1 MPAVIFAGLNM
12 MNTPADPLADGY
24 WPESR
29 VNEILEKTQRITLA
43 PDLGEL
49 SAKEREALPLLLAAG
64 EIMNTLYER
73 QLHAEAESSRAALE
87 ALHEDSGGSATTRK
101 LLDLYY
107 LSKGPIATTL
117 DNQRLPFLPVAP
129 FSPAANVYPAELSR
143 ETLDRFLAANGDE
156 SEKILGERAVVRIA
170 ANAADDLAKLELYP
184 EISAL
189 HSGLHDRL
197 AAVASSGEPA
207 YYAIPYALA
216 YAEELRAARA
226 NLDAAADILE
236 AESLDFAQ
244 YLRARSRDF
253 LSSDYEAGDAAWV
266 SGKFAGLNLQMGS
279 YETYDD
285 GFYGV
290 KAFYGASVLARDHDR
305 STRLESAM
313 QHLQDIED
321 ALPYAA
327 HKRVRNDIPVG
338 VYNVIADFGQ
348 ARGANTA
355 TILPNDADH
364 TRKYGRTIL
373 LRYNI
378 LANEEIFANS
388 KARFAAAT
396 APEFH
401 DDLNLDGRFNRT
413 LWHEVGHYLG
423 VDKTSDGR
431 NLDVALNELSSL
443 FEEMKSDLVSLY
455 AAPMLREL
463 GYYDDRSMRAVYADG
478 ILRTLNQVRPQRL
491 QPYQTMQL
499 MQFNYFLDKGLVR
512 YDRMHKVLVIDYDR
526 YPKVVSDLLAEVL
539 DIQRAGD
546 FQRASDFVDRW
557 SSWRAVPHQAL
568 AKRLTSQSAH
578 SRTMV
583 RYAILED

>member
-1 MPAVIFAGLNM
+1 MIT
-12 MNTPADPLADGY
+12 TPVEEIPDGY
-24 WPESR
+24 WPDSK
-29 VNEILEKTQRITLA
+29 VSQVLERTQRITLA
-43 PDLGEL
+43 PDLGAL
-49 SAKEREALPLLLAAG
+49 SPEEQAALPYLLAAG
-64 EIMNTLYER
+64 DIMNMLYER
-73 QLHAEAESSRAALE
+73 QLHAEAEISLVALQDLHKASGESAA
-87 ALHEDSGGSATTRK
+87 TQN

-117 DNQRLPFLPVAP
+117 DNERLPFLPVAP
-129 FSPAANVYPAELSR
+129 FSPARNVYPAGLSR
-143 ETLDRFLAANGDE
+143 ETLDHFLAANGNE
-156 SEKILGERAVVRIA
+156 SERILGERTIVRIA
-170 ANAADDLAKLELYP
+170 ADAAGDLAKLDLYP
-184 EISAL
+184 EVSAL
-189 HSGLHDRL
+189 HSGLRESL
-197 AAVASSGEPA
+197 ATIAETAEPA

-216 YAEELRAARA
+216 YAEELRTARA
-226 NLDAAADILE
+226 SLDKAADILD
-236 AESLDFAQ
+236 AESRDFAQ

-266 SGKFAGLNLQMGS
+266 TGKFAGLNLQMGS

-305 STRLESAM
+305 SARLESAM
-313 QHLQDIED
+313 QHLQDIENS
-321 ALPYAA
+321 LPYEA
-327 HKRVRNDIPVG
+327 HKRVRSDIPVG

-378 LANEEIFANS
+378 LANEEIFASN
-388 KARFAAAT
+388 KARFTAAT

-431 NLDVALNELSSL
+431 NLDIALNELSSL
-443 FEEMKSDLVSLY
+443 FEELKSDLVSLY
-455 AAPMLREL
+455 AAPMLKEL
-463 GYYDDRSMRAVYADG
+463 GYYDDKSLRAVYADG
-478 ILRTLNQVRPQRL
+478 ILRTLNQVRPRRL

-499 MQFNYFLDKGLVR
+499 MQFNYFMSKGLLR
-512 YDRMHKVLVIDYDR
+512 YDKMHKVLVIDYER
-526 YPKVVSDLLAEVL
+526 YPEVVSSLLAEVL
-539 DIQRAGD
+539 EIQRAGN
-546 FQRASDFVDRW
+546 FQRASDFVDKW

-568 AKRLTSQSAH
+568 AKRLTNQSSH
-578 SRTMV
+578 SRTLV
-583 RYAILED
+583 RYAVLED

>member
-1 MPAVIFAGLNM
+1 M
-12 MNTPADPLADGY
+12 MNAPVEELPDGY
-24 WPESR
+24 WSDSK
-29 VNEILEKTQRITLA
+29 VSQILERTQRITLA
-43 PDLGEL
+43 PDLSGL
-49 SAKEREALPLLLAAG
+49 SAREQEALPLLLAAG

-73 QLHAEAESSRAALE
+73 QLHAEAESSRAALQD
-87 ALHEDSGGSATTRK
+87 LHEAGGESATTQN

-117 DNQRLPFLPVAP
+117 DNERLPFLPVAP
-129 FSPAANVYPAELSR
+129 FSPAKNIYPAGLSR
-143 ETLDRFLAANGDE
+143 KTLDRFLAADRND
-156 SEKILGERAVVRIA
+156 SEKILGERTIVRIA
-170 ANAADDLAKLELYP
+170 ANAADDLAKLNGFP
-184 EISAL
+184 EVSAL
-189 HSGLHDRL
+189 HSGLWQSL
-197 AAVASSGEPA
+197 AAIAESGEPS

-216 YAEELRAARA
+216 YADELRMARA
-226 NLDAAADILE
+226 NLDQAANILE
-236 AESLDFAQ
+236 AESRDFAQ

-253 LSSDYEAGDAAWV
+253 LTSDYEAGDAAWV
-266 SGKFAGLNLQMGS
+266 TGKFAGLNLQMGS

-290 KAFYGASVLARDHDR
+290 KAFYGASVLARDHER
-305 STRLESAM
+305 SARLESAM
-313 QHLQDIED
+313 QHLQDLENS
-321 ALPYAA
+321 LPYDA
-327 HKRVRNDIPVG
+327 HKRVRSDIPVG

-396 APEFH
+396 ASKFH
-401 DDLNLDGRFNRT
+401 NDLNLDGRFNRT

-443 FEEMKSDLVSLY
+443 FEELKSDLVSLY
-455 AAPMLREL
+455 AAPMLRKL
-463 GYYDDRSMRAVYADG
+463 GYYDDQSLRAVYADG
-478 ILRTLNQVRPQRL
+478 VLRTLNQVRPQRL

-499 MQFNYFLDKGLVR
+499 MQFNYFMAKGLLR
-512 YDRMHKVLVIDYDR
+512 YDRMHKVLEIEYER
-526 YPKVVSDLLAEVL
+526 YPEVVSALLAEVL

-546 FQRASDFVDRW
+546 FQRASDFVDEW

-568 AKRLTSQSAH
+568 AKRLTNKSSH
-578 SRTMV
+578 SRTLV
-583 RYAILED
+583 RYAVLEK